1 MFNTFIGLGFANV
14 ILESADMSSASS
26 RAESSNSSAEPPF
39 ADDMRGFST
48 ILRRLSR
55 KKEFSDF
62 SKIADKNRVLEG
74 TLASKEAEIK
84 ALRSS
89 KEAEI
94 KALRSTKDTE
104 IKALQS
110 AKETEIE
117 ALQSANAKLE
127 LEKTALQLAKDAL
140 FDEFTKKYGEWSTG
154 TNRQEGLEREVATLQ
169 LQLTQAN
176 QRAKDSEDAL
186 TNVQQQLDG
195 CQGELIGFQ
204 NELLEV
210 NETLQSETEKLKKKQ
225 LELDGTWARLEE
237 CESILE
243 KEREEL
249 GLEDLN
255 LDDL

>member
-1 MFNTFIGLGFANV
+1 MFNIFIRLGFANV
-14 ILESADMSSASS
+14 ILGSADMSSANS
-26 RAESSNSSAEPPF
+26 RTESSNSSAEPPF
-39 ADDMRGFST
+39 ADDMRGFNT

-62 SKIADKNRVLEG
+62 SKIADKNRVLGER
-74 TLASKEAEIK
+74 LASKEAEIE
-84 ALRSS
+84 ALQLT
-89 KEAEI
+89 KETEI
-94 KALRSTKDTE
+94 KALQSTKETE

-110 AKETEIE
+110 A
-117 ALQSANAKLE
+117 NAKLQS
-127 LEKTALQLAKDAL
+127 EKAALKLAKDAL
-140 FDEFTKKYGEWSTG
+140 FDEFKEKYEEWSTG

-186 TNVQQQLDG
+186 TNVQQQLDR
-195 CQGELIGFQ
+195 CQSELIEYR

-225 LELDGTWARLEE
+225 LELDGTWARLES
-237 CESILE
+237 CESTLQ
-243 KEREEL
+243 KEREKL
-249 GLEDLN
+249 GLEDLD